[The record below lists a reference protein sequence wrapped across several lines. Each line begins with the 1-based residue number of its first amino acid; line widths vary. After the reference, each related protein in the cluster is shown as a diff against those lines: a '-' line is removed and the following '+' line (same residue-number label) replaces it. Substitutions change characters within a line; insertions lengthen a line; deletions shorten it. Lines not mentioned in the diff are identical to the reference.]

1 MGCYDLN
8 RVDRK
13 SLDPINLGVV
23 YDDAGN
29 ESITADVQQ
38 ISKARKVG
46 SIVTLVAGMTISLNV
61 RQRVRLETDRVL
73 DANLEQESQHWRAK
87 VDFVKRSYPTP
98 TAVVHYLLIK
108 SNIVRVG
115 VIHAVVVT
123 VIDRV
128 RCYAVPKVVDHASLL

>member
-73 DANLEQESQHWRAK
+73 DANLEQESQH
-87 VDFVKRSYPTP
+87 
-98 TAVVHYLLIK
+98 
-108 SNIVRVG
+108 
-115 VIHAVVVT
+115 
-123 VIDRV
+123 
-128 RCYAVPKVVDHASLL
+128 